1 MMSLKR
7 RLVRRIP
14 NSVTGF
20 NTMLSGAR
28 WFGKFLGALG
38 LIENIIMMGSPVLSM
53 ALSLTRRAQ
62 LYFFSPC
69 ECRFYRLRCHH

>member
-7 RLVRRIP
+7 RLVKRIP

-28 WFGKFLGALG
+28 WFRKLLGVLG
-38 LIENIIMMGSPVLSM
+38 LIENIIMMGSPMFSM

-69 ECRFYRLRCHH
+69 ECKFYQLRHHH

>member
-38 LIENIIMMGSPVLSM
+38 LIENIIMMGSIYSTAVSSVYL
-53 ALSLTRRAQ
+53 
-62 LYFFSPC
+62 FFTCKS
-69 ECRFYRLRCHH
+69 